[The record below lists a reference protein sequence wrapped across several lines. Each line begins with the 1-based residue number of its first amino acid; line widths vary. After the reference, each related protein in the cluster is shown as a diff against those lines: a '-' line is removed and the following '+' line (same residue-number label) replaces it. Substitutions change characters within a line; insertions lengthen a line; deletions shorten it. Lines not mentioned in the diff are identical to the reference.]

1 MKTIIVATDFSP
13 VAWNAAC
20 YAADMAKA
28 TNKQVLLLNVYT
40 LPVSFSEVPL
50 AFDPDKLMQNIQ
62 IELDKLQQQLSER
75 MSGAV
80 VIGTKLKMGTFYT
93 ELKAVCEQEDP
104 YVVIMGSQGT
114 TEAERVLLGGHTVF
128 AMKNL
133 SWPLITVPPARSFEG
148 IKKIGLACDLDQ
160 VAETVPVE
168 RLQLFTDDLHAELHV
183 LNVQDKKHDISTV
196 MQENTVLHQLLEP
209 LSPQYHYK
217 VNPKAVDS
225 IMEAIEELELDML
238 VILPKRHD
246 LLYQLTH
253 KSHTKQLT
261 RQSPVPLMAL
271 QPLSDKVS

>member
-28 TNKQVLLLNVYT
+28 INKQVLLLNVYT
-40 LPVSFSEVPL
+40 LPVSFAEVPM

-62 IELDKLQQQLSER
+62 MELDKLQQQLSER

-80 VIGTKLKMGTFYT
+80 VIGTKLKMGNFFT
-93 ELKAVCEQEDP
+93 ELKAVCERENP
-104 YVVIMGSQGT
+104 YAVIMGSQGT
-114 TEAERVLLGGHTVF
+114 TAAERLLLGGHTVF

-148 IKKIGLACDLDQ
+148 IKRIGLACDLNQ

-168 RLQLFTDDLHAELHV
+168 RLQMFMADFDAELHV
-183 LNVQDKKHDISTV
+183 VNVKDKKADITTAI
-196 MQENTVLHQLLEP
+196 QENNILHHMLGLLA
-209 LSPQYHYK
+209 PQYHYK
-217 VNPKAVDS
+217 VHPKAVES
-225 IMEAIEELELDML
+225 IMEAVEELELDML
-238 VILPKRHD
+238 IILPKRHD

-261 RQSPVPLMAL
+261 MQSPVPLMGL
-271 QPLSDKVS
+271 QQ